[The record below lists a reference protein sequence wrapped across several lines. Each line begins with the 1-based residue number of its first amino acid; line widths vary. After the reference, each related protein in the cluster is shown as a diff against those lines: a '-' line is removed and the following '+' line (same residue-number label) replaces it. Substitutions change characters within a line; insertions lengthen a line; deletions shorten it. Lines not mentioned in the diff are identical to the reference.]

1 MEGMLITD
9 IQVWFGVREPEWW
22 PEDEDED
29 FEDRILQQNRTF
41 RKARIVK
48 IRRNS

>member
-22 PEDEDED
+22 PEDEDEE
-29 FEDRILQQNRTF
+29 FEDRILLEKKTF
-41 RKARIVK
+41 RKALK
-48 IRRNS
+48 IKRNS